1 MQETGSH
8 AGGGRHVSLRLSRPR
23 TYLAGMHLSEIALQE
38 FRELYRREVGEEL
51 TDAEA
56 LEGAQ
61 RVVSLIQLLVRMS
74 EDDERNREGQ
84 ILTE

>member
-1 MQETGSH
+1 
-8 AGGGRHVSLRLSRPR
+8 
-23 TYLAGMHLSEIALQE
+23 MHLSEIALQE